1 MISSRSTPAT
11 TGASRLSTGAPAVS
25 SRSMASISLF
35 IGPDGRA
42 IGVGL
47 FTLAA
52 LAGTVPVAVPLVV
65 VAVLVVVDPFD
76 EPRDAALAAVPSVG
90 AALEDVPD
98 DAVADEAV
106 SGAATPWSACGVSF
120 PATQVAN
127 WPMILSATSEIT

>member
-52 LAGTVPVAVPLVV
+52 VAGTVPVAVPLVV
-65 VAVLVVVDPFD
+65 VAVLVVVDPVA

-90 AALEDVPD
+90 AALEAVP
-98 DAVADEAV
+98 DEAV
-106 SGAATPWSACGVSF
+106 PGDATPWSACGVSF

-127 WPMILSATSEIT
+127 WPM